1 MLPGMNQ
8 VYKNLTLWMVIGLI
22 VILPFTLFQ
31 GTRQSGQEQPN
42 FSDFLKAVE
51 QGRVDSVV
59 IRGNLVTYALK
70 DGGATQKTYVVDDP
84 DLVKTLRD
92 HGVKIAVRPHDSNP
106 WYVMFLPWVPMLLF
120 IGLWIFFMRQM
131 QGVGTKVLSFGK
143 ARARRISE
151 KQNKVT
157 FQDVAGIDE
166 AKEELREIIEFLQD
180 PQTFQKLG
188 GKIPKGV
195 LLVGPPG
202 TGKTLLAKA
211 IAGEANAP
219 FFSISGS
226 DFVEMFVGV
235 GASRVRDLFV
245 QGKKNAP

>member
-51 QGRVDSVV
+51 QGRVDSVL

-92 HGVKIAVRPHDSNP
+92 HGVKIAVQPHDSNP
-106 WYVMFLPWVPMLLF
+106 WYAMLDRSLK
-120 IGLWIFFMRQM
+120 IG
-131 QGVGTKVLSFGK
+131 
-143 ARARRISE
+143 RASCRERR
-151 KQNKVT
+151 
-157 FQDVAGIDE
+157 
-166 AKEELREIIEFLQD
+166 
-180 PQTFQKLG
+180 
-188 GKIPKGV
+188 
-195 LLVGPPG
+195 
-202 TGKTLLAKA
+202 
-211 IAGEANAP
+211 
-219 FFSISGS
+219 
-226 DFVEMFVGV
+226 
-235 GASRVRDLFV
+235 
-245 QGKKNAP
+245 